1 MDFLTYSEK
10 LDNIKYYIES
20 NSFATAIA
28 LSLKLG
34 VSKRTI
40 LRMVD
45 RLRSKGINIIY
56 CNKKKK
62 YFINKIE

>member
-1 MDFLTYSEK
+1 MDF
-10 LDNIKYYIES
+10 IKYSQKLEAMIYFIKNKS
-20 NSFATAIA
+20 ACNVIT

-45 RLRSKGINIIY
+45 NLKVKGYKIRY
-56 CNKKKK
+56 CKKIKRI
-62 YFINKIE
+62 F

>member
-1 MDFLTYSEK
+1 MDYITYTEK
-10 LDNIKYYIES
+10 LESVKYYITS
-20 NSFATAIA
+20 NTCANAIT

-34 VSKRTI
+34 VSKRTV
-40 LRMVD
+40 LRMVE

>member
-1 MDFLTYSEK
+1 MNFVKYSEK
-10 LDNIKYYIES
+10 LESMIYFIKS
-20 NSFATAIA
+20 KSACNVLT

-45 RLRSKGINIIY
+45 ALKEKGYKIRY
-56 CNKKKK
+56 CKKNKS
-62 YFINKIE
+62 YLLE